1 MGAEDREKQCQV
13 LAYGGTVAGIGAAIC
28 AARAGCE
35 TILVER
41 GDHFGGM
48 MAAGLGAIDTLRERA
63 FGGIFGEF
71 IKRIREY
78 YVEKYGASSD
88 QVRMTYDS
96 LFMEPHV
103 AETILGE
110 MICAEARLQTFK
122 RLELTHVVKQGSRV
136 TGSVYKNR
144 DTGESVHIAHA
155 AAIDGT
161 YEGDFAAAAGVE
173 YRIGREGRA
182 EYQER
187 LAGVVFFDP
196 RYYKQEI
203 RPESTGEPSEHI
215 QANCFR
221 VTLSDR
227 ADRVRFSK
235 PSGYHD
241 LHEQYY
247 KWLLDDFDR
256 GRIRHLQEIM
266 WINPLA
272 NHKYC
277 LNGHIEALTSPNLT
291 ELSTEWADSDWS
303 KRESLFKHYREYTEG
318 LWYFL
323 QNDSAVP
330 IVPRTDAFRYGLA
343 ADEYQAEANFPWQ
356 LYVRQGRRIK
366 GLHLITEHDSI
377 PLGGRRRPHIHKDT
391 IGVYEHGF
399 DSHPCRNRTKKGAM
413 ITTPDGF
420 DLLEGV
426 IYFKSKFR
434 SWNRPATIPYRALVP
449 EKVDGLLVPVAL
461 SATSVAYSA
470 IRMEPVWMSIGE
482 ASGLAAAQA
491 LAQKAEVRNIDV
503 SALQSTLVKHQHVL
517 VYFEALSPLDPEFEL
532 IQLRA
537 LEEDCP
543 HYDLATNNAT
553 A

>member
-1 MGAEDREKQCQV
+1 MLAEGRQIQCQV

-28 AARAGCE
+28 AARAGCQ

-48 MAAGLGAIDTLRERA
+48 MASGLGAIDTLRERA
-63 FGGIFGEF
+63 FGGIFGDF
-71 IKRIREY
+71 IKRTREY
-78 YVEKYGASSD
+78 YVEKYGAGSD
-88 QVRMTYDS
+88 ELRMTYDS

-103 AETILGE
+103 AENILGE
-110 MICAEARLQTFK
+110 MIRAEARLQSFK
-122 RLELTHVVKQGSRV
+122 QLELTRVVKHGSRV
-136 TGSVYKNR
+136 TGSFYKNR
-144 DTGESVHIAHA
+144 DTGEPVYITHET
-155 AAIDGT
+155 AIDGT

-173 YRIGREGRA
+173 YRIGREGRS

-196 RYYKQEI
+196 RYYRQEI
-203 RPESTGEPSEHI
+203 LPESTGEPSEHI

-227 ADRVRFSK
+227 ADRVRFSR

-241 LHEQYY
+241 LYEQYY
-247 KWLLDDFDR
+247 KWLLHDFDR

-277 LNGHIEALTSPNLT
+277 LNGHIEALTSPNLS
-291 ELSTEWADSDWS
+291 ELSTEWADSDWN
-303 KRESLFKHYREYTEG
+303 KRESLFQHYREYTEG
-318 LWYFL
+318 LWHFL

-343 ADEYQAEANFPWQ
+343 ADEYKSEGNFPWQ
-356 LYVRQGRRIK
+356 LYVRQGRRIL
-366 GLHLITEHDSI
+366 GQYVITEHDSV
-377 PLGGRRRPHIHKDT
+377 PQEGRKRPHIHKDA

-399 DSHPCRNRTKKGAM
+399 DSHPCRNRTNKGAL
-413 ITTPDGF
+413 ITTSDGF

-470 IRMEPVWMSIGE
+470 IRMEPVWMSLGE

-491 LAQKAEVRNIDV
+491 IAQKAEVRNIDV
-503 SALQSTLVKHQHVL
+503 STLQKTLLQHQHVL
-517 VYFEALSPLDPEFEL
+517 IYFETLTPADPKFEAT
-532 IQLRA
+532 QLRA
-537 LEEDCP
+537 LEDDCP
-543 HYDLATNNAT
+543 HYDLTNYSAT